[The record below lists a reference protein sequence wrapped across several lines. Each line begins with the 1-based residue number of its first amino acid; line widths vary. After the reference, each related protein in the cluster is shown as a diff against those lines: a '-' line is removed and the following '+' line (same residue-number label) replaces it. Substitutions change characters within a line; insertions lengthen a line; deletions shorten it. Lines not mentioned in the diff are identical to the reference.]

1 MPSDMMTER
10 LERHGIQKTVNRT
23 HIKKSVLKHFP
34 DLTEKKGTCDQVFI
48 FCSKTARMI
57 ISVASQTPKEE
68 VHTLCLA
75 APTLRKDVLNHGT
88 PLRFDG

>member
-34 DLTEKKGTCDQVFI
+34 DLTEKKAVTKFSSFVQRLLG
-48 FCSKTARMI
+48 
-57 ISVASQTPKEE
+57 
-68 VHTLCLA
+68 
-75 APTLRKDVLNHGT
+75 
-88 PLRFDG
+88 

>member
-1 MPSDMMTER
+1 
-10 LERHGIQKTVNRT
+10 
-23 HIKKSVLKHFP
+23 
-34 DLTEKKGTCDQVFI
+34 
-48 FCSKTARMI
+48 MI

-75 APTLRKDVLNHGT
+75 APTLRKDVLNHDT